1 MKIVLPVDAIAI
13 GIQYKGTDAITVVR
27 YYPEQNL
34 IVPQMQL
41 NANPS
46 SKDYSTWQRVGPVLS
61 QRNAQ
66 QFIAD
71 KSRTAAR
78 MWYLKKELR
87 FMDIWSADDGLL
99 QPGDIQLD
107 SPVDAAMS
115 PAEESADENQSV

>member
-1 MKIVLPVDAIAI
+1 MNIVIPRDAIAI
-13 GIQYKGTDAITVVR
+13 GIQYKGSPHTFVVVR

-34 IVPQMQL
+34 IVPQLQL

-46 SKDYSTWQRVGPVLS
+46 SKDYGTWQRVGPVLS

-87 FMDIWSADDGLL
+87 FIDIWSAEDGLL
-99 QPGDIQLD
+99 SPGDIQLD
-107 SPVDAAMS
+107 APVDAAME
-115 PAEESADENQSV
+115 PKEATDENQSI